1 MSAAV
6 PDSDLAGAAARRA
19 RARETATSRA
29 RTEPTAPAASSAD
42 PPAGRSPDPVDL
54 VTTAV
59 RAAGELAEIGLT
71 AGTQALRGA
80 LERLPRP

>member
-1 MSAAV
+1 VSAAV
-6 PDSDLAGAAARRA
+6 PDSDLAGAAARRE
-19 RARETATSRA
+19 RARGAAASRA
-29 RTEPTAPAASSAD
+29 HTDRDTPAASAPE
-42 PPAGRSPDPVDL
+42 PPAGRSPDPVDV

-71 AGTQALRGA
+71 VGTQALRGA